1 MVFLLIIL
9 KTHLIRIMSKLNFH
23 IIYDVSQ
30 PWLFVHKQALK
41 TGNEVQSCIFFN
53 FIFMQSGKLLSVQD
67 CKMHN
72 VVWKRIAEFLSATEI
87 RYKWQQIN
95 LTRNSPKTR
104 NEFALQILTSSSV
117 WVWECSCVSG
127 SMCVCVCVWGAS
139 VFSRVH
145 LGHFIYA
152 ACWPGICHIWRGG
165 HQKHFTSAGP
175 PEFEWLAGWKNIWHR
190 CGLFTGLEQIARM
203 SGDSRN

>member
-9 KTHLIRIMSKLNFH
+9 KTHLIHIMSKLNFH

-127 SMCVCVCVWGAS
+127 PMCVCVCEGRVCLVECIWGILFMRHVGQA
-139 VFSRVH
+139 FATF
-145 LGHFIYA
+145 GA
-152 ACWPGICHIWRGG
+152 ADI
-165 HQKHFTSAGP
+165 
-175 PEFEWLAGWKNIWHR
+175 KNILR
-190 CGLFTGLEQIARM
+190 QPGLLSLNG
-203 SGDSRN
+203 